1 MIMSIL
7 QRLLYWMGLRS
18 NPGPRYYEINESFQ
32 VTLSTLAK
40 HERRPENEIAQDL
53 FAAGLTQYRTIDEIW
68 PKWESLSSREQEVT
82 ALTCLGLTN
91 RQIAARLSLSP
102 ETIKTHV
109 RNVLLKFGLNSKVEL
124 RHILT
129 GWDFSGWM

>member
-1 MIMSIL
+1 MSVL
-7 QRLLYWMGLRS
+7 QRLLYWIGLRS
-18 NPGPRYYEINESFQ
+18 NPGPRYYEISESSQ

-40 HERRPENEIAQDL
+40 HERRPEHELAQDL
-53 FAAGLTQYRTIDEIW
+53 FAAGLTQYRSIDELW

-82 ALTCLGLTN
+82 AFTCLGLTN
-91 RQIAARLSLSP
+91 RQIAVRLSLSP

-109 RNVLLKFGLNSKVEL
+109 RNILSKFGLNSKAEL

-129 GWDFSGWM
+129 NWDFSGWM